1 MIGYE
6 KANDI
11 NVMKLIINKSN
22 KTINYKKQTTKQ
34 IVTTKINEQRPPLSR
49 DFGSPVSVIVFVAW
63 QPSRV
68 FRTSS
73 NVTISYQDRQ
83 D

>member
-1 MIGYE
+1 MLI
-6 KANDI
+6 KATKQSFIKNKKTTRQI
-11 NVMKLIINKSN
+11 VSIKINK
-22 KTINYKKQTTKQ
+22 
-34 IVTTKINEQRPPLSR
+34 QRPPLSR

-73 NVTISYQDRQ
+73 NVTISYQDRR